1 MTTETRRTAAD
12 TALFTRAW
20 QDGVEAMFSGYGEQW
35 RRLVELGGGAY
46 GPRWFD
52 GEQVR
57 ETLNRFAEGT
67 REVTNAQIAVAG
79 EWLRTPLWLT
89 GAASPAD
96 LQARYFRLF
105 EAYRELARVY
115 IDSALG
121 FQRALTGATER
132 ATETAREIVD
142 SQVQT
147 ARRVA
152 NDARQA
158 QDATVD
164 AARTTAETA
173 RATTER
179 VVEQTRETTARVV
192 EQAREV
198 AEEAAERADLA
209 QRPIKANVNA
219 RGEKIY
225 HLPGQA
231 SYERTQAEETFAT
244 EAEAQAAGFRRA
256 QSLGGGRIKGKISRD
271 GEKIYHLPGQAN
283 YDRIEE
289 ADALFETEEDAQA
302 AGFRAAQR

>member
-20 QDGVEAMFSGYGEQW
+20 QDGVEAVFSGYGEQW
-35 RRLVELGGGAY
+35 RRFVELSGGAH
-46 GPRWFD
+46 GARWFD

-57 ETLNRFAEGT
+57 ETVTRFTQGT

-79 EWLRTPLWLT
+79 ELMRAPLWLT

-115 IDSALG
+115 IDSTLG
-121 FQRALTGATER
+121 FQRAFTGATER

-152 NDARQA
+152 NDARVA
-158 QDATVD
+158 QDAAVD
-164 AARTTAETA
+164 ATRTTAEAA

-179 VVEQTRETTARVV
+179 AVEQARETTTRVV

-198 AEEAAERADLA
+198 AEEAAERAELA
-209 QRPIKANVNA
+209 QRPIKANVSS

-244 EAEAQAAGFRRA
+244 EAEAQAAGYRRA
-256 QSLGGGRIKGKISRD
+256 ESRGGGRIKGKITRD
-271 GEKIYHLPGQAN
+271 GEKIYHLPGQVN
-283 YDRIEE
+283 YDRIDE